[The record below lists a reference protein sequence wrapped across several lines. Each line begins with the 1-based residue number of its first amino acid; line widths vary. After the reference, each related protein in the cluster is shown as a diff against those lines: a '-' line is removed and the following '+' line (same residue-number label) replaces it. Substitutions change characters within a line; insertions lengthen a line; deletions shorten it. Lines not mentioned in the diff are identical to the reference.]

1 MIDELQVSN
10 IALIRE
16 ATLVPSAGLTVLT
29 GETGAGVACA
39 LEPAQPSDAD
49 VDGLTSDF
57 RNEFP
62 TVMVSQPSSLEP
74 SSKTQDDGGDKAAEA
89 RLRKVIDAYRHLR
102 DKGFMREEL
111 AR

>member
-1 MIDELQVSN
+1 MLRELHIENVAVIERADLELGSGLN
-10 IALIRE
+10 I
-16 ATLVPSAGLTVLT
+16 LT

-49 VDGLTSDF
+49 MDGLTSDF

-74 SSKTQDDGGDKAAEA
+74 SSKTQDSAATRPPTIPRPMTA
-89 RLRKVIDAYRHLR
+89 RARPRPRH
-102 DKGFMREEL
+102 
-111 AR
+111 